1 MKKLLRL
8 TAVVLTLCMFVSIL
22 PVAGFAAEGT
32 VHIVENLGDPEAMIN
47 SDEVKNGDII
57 QLAGTGDVRHKH
69 DSPWVIEKSVI
80 IENGE
85 IAIGT
90 GGIVLGADVTFRNIT
105 LSFGSSVRNAIIANG
120 HTLTLENVKCGNQSY
135 NLFCGGLIDSNEEG
149 LDTPAPGTEGKLVI
163 KGTTGL
169 QKNTDYGFGN
179 IYAGN
184 LTMGGMNENNNGLD
198 ANGPANEFAGSAVI
212 DLTGSTADSTALG
225 TVYACGAQQRI
236 PVGQPSGKV
245 TIANAAAYTV
255 SGTVAVK
262 GKVPDVQGAG
272 APRVD
277 VVYSGGGNLAEQ
289 TFTDISALTVERGNI
304 SLKEGSSLKTD
315 AAVSV
320 MEGGKLNIKN
330 LGNIEIAEFQG
341 GGLLILGELQTL
353 TVTGAVS
360 GTAAVAVDYVSSD
373 GQYSTMPPVL
383 GHTYVRA
390 KNSADGSFRLLPYA
404 NQTDVVL
411 SRDSAGAWTVTKTGE
426 SEEKVASVR
435 FETTETG
442 EIGEEAAEFSLSVT
456 SAGEGL
462 IYLDFIPLNI
472 YVNER
477 PAECQIVRYDDT
489 DDIYYRYMTAAL
501 SMEVIENVLCVTPS
515 AEGVYT
521 IRLEV
526 PGEYTASGQPLETST
541 TLTVGEVPVPEH
553 THTWGTA
560 WEKNGTHHWHECT
573 SAGCPVTENSGKDGY
588 AAHTAGDWVIE
599 KPATATQAG
608 SRYKACTACGCE
620 MSREIIPATGGSGSG
635 GGSIGGGGDGTVVA
649 PPAKEEET
657 ENESETPVDA
667 SEVYA
672 DIPASAWYC
681 EAVSFVTERGLM
693 SGTGTD
699 PFAPAE
705 AMTRGMLMTVLA
717 RLDGVDTSGGASWYE
732 KGLAWA
738 MENGV
743 SDGTAPHANIT
754 REQLAA
760 MLYRYA
766 GSPAAA
772 GELEFLDAAS
782 VHDYALDAVRWAVAN
797 GILSGYGDGTLM
809 PGGYATR
816 AETAAMLKRYVD
828 ISE

>member
-8 TAVVLTLCMFVSIL
+8 TAVVLTLCMLVSLL
-22 PVAGFAAEGT
+22 PAAGFAAEGT
-32 VHIVENLGDPEAMIN
+32 VHTVKHLGDPEAVIN

-57 QLAGTGDVRHKH
+57 RLAGTGDVRHTY

-120 HTLTLENVKCGNQSY
+120 HTLTLENVKCGNQSF
-135 NLFCGGLIDSNEEG
+135 NLFCGGLINSNKEDFE
-149 LDTPAPGTEGKLVI
+149 TPAPGTEGKLVI

-169 QKNTDYGFGN
+169 QNHTNYGSGN

-184 LTMGGMNENNNGLD
+184 LTMGGMNAEHNEPT
-198 ANGPANEFAGSAVI
+198 ANGPANEFTGSAVI
-212 DLTGSTADSTALG
+212 DLTGSTAGSTALG

-236 PVGQPSGKV
+236 PVGQQAGKV

-255 SGTVAVK
+255 SGTVTVK
-262 GKVPDVQGAG
+262 GRVPDVQGAG

-277 VVYSGGGNLAEQ
+277 VIYSGDGDEAVRAYEDISSLTVESGNLALGYGSFFRDTGGDLSVAAGAKLNFCE
-289 TFTDISALTVERGNI
+289 LT
-304 SLKEGSSLKTD
+304 SP
-315 AAVSV
+315 VSV
-320 MEGGKLNIKN
+320 RD
-330 LGNIEIAEFQG
+330 FQG
-341 GGLLILGELQTL
+341 GGVIILDERQTL
-353 TVTGAVS
+353 TVTGTVS
-360 GTAAVAVDYVSSD
+360 GTAEVAVGYVSSD
-373 GQYSTMPPVL
+373 GQYSTKVPVL

-390 KNSADGSFRLLPYA
+390 ANSTDESFRLLPYA

-411 SRDSAGAWTVTKTGE
+411 SRDSAGVWTVTE
-426 SEEKVASVR
+426 SEKKVASVR

-442 EIGEEAAEFSLSVT
+442 EAGVEAELPLSVSSS
-456 SAGEGL
+456 SAGL

-472 YVNER
+472 YVNEH

-515 AEGVYT
+515 ADGVYT

-526 PGEYTASGQPLETST
+526 PGRYTASGQLLETST
-541 TLTVGEVPVPEH
+541 TLTVGDVPVPEH

-573 SAGCPVTENSGKDGY
+573 SAGCTVTENSDKDGY
-588 AAHTAGDWVIE
+588 AAHTAGDWVTE

-608 SRYKACTACGCE
+608 SRYKACTVCGYE
-620 MSREIIPATGGSGSG
+620 MSRETIPATGGSGSG
-635 GGSIGGGGDGTVVA
+635 GGIGGGGTVVV
-649 PPAKEEET
+649 PPVKEEET
-657 ENESETPVDA
+657 ENKSETTVNA
-667 SEVYA
+667 SEVYT

-693 SGTGTD
+693 SGTSTD
-699 PFAPAE
+699 SFAPAE

-743 SDGTAPHANIT
+743 SDGAEPHANIT
-754 REQLAA
+754 REQLAT

-766 GSPAAA
+766 GSPTVT
-772 GELEFLDAAS
+772 GELEFSDAAS

-797 GILSGYGDGTLM
+797 GILSGYGDGTLV

-816 AETAAMLKRYVD
+816 AETASILKRYVD